1 MKRPCGFAGARRL
14 SGARLSGACLS
25 GACLSGAGGAAAC

>member
-1 MKRPCGFAGARRL
+1 MKRPCGFARAGRL
-14 SGARLSGACLS
+14 SGACLSGACLS

>member
-1 MKRPCGFAGARRL
+1 MRRPCGFAGARRL
-14 SGARLSGACLS
+14 SGSCLSGARLS